1 MLNLWRTIMRELNY
15 ETIVDNLKS
24 MINTLEYDS
33 MRSPGKAK
41 INADTLVNMYA
52 LVDRYMAVE
61 APTVKQE
68 AAVEEAP
75 AKKPVGRPAVKS
87 TAK

>member
-1 MLNLWRTIMRELNY
+1 MRQVNYDDIVLNLKN
-15 ETIVDNLKS
+15 

-41 INADTLVNMYA
+41 INADILVNMYM
-52 LVDRYMAVE
+52 LLDRYTAVE

-75 AKKPVGRPAVKS
+75 AKKTVGRPAVKS
-87 TAK
+87 TDK

>member
-1 MLNLWRTIMRELNY
+1 MRQINY
-15 ETIVDNLKS
+15 NEILSNIKD
-24 MINTLEYDS
+24 MINVLEYDS

-41 INADTLVNMYA
+41 INADTIVSLYA
-52 LVDRYMAVE
+52 LKDRYENTAVE

>member
-1 MLNLWRTIMRELNY
+1 MRQVNY
-15 ETIVDNLKS
+15 NDVVSNLKD

-41 INADTLVNMYA
+41 INADTLVNMYT
-52 LVDRYMAVE
+52 LLDRYTAVE

>member
-1 MLNLWRTIMRELNY
+1 MRQVNY
-15 ETIVDNLKS
+15 DEVVTNLKS

-41 INADTLVNMYA
+41 INADILVNMYA
-52 LVDRYMAVE
+52 LLDRYTAVE
-61 APTVKQE
+61 APTVSKE
-68 AAVEEAP
+68 AVVEEAP